1 LTPKLTT
8 EATNTYVEERKLE
21 HATADIL
28 DSIIKLLVLS
38 VGAVAAFRLFK
49 LPPILGYL
57 LVGAITGEYALNL
70 IAHNGYIELMG
81 EVGVVFLLFAIGLEF
96 SIKQLID
103 MKTTVLGLG
112 GLQVII
118 TTLAIAGLLY
128 HLDLSWQGAVI
139 AGGAAAMSSTAI
151 VIKQLTEQ
159 NEMRTRHGRMAL
171 GILLFQDIAVVPFLV
186 MIPLLSGDT
195 QTEQNPEFWLDFA
208 KGAGTFLLMLVIGH
222 FSLRRIFHL
231 VAKSNSMELFNITV
245 LLIALTAAWVT
256 ESVGLSLALGAF
268 LAGMMLS
275 ETEYKHQIEAEIRP
289 FRDILMGIFF
299 ITVGTRLNIAVLPDI
314 WFDVLRLVIVLV
326 VGKTLIIAALTR
338 FFAADN
344 AVSMRTGLVLA
355 QGGEFGFALL
365 TLALSDGLLN
375 AEESQAILTAIV
387 ISMVIAPFL
396 IKFSDKLSQLFFRDT
411 SIKERYQKA
420 HRFSITVKEVE
431 DHVILCGYG
440 RIGQNLGRFLREQ
453 GIQYLALDVDAKIIK
468 KAWEAGDKIYYGDA
482 THAEILVAAGLYR
495 ARLVVVATG
504 ESEVAKIITE
514 TVRKKHADIP
524 ILVRTPDDK
533 HMESLLSLGASTVIP
548 ETLEATMTVAQRVLE
563 ALDVPSEEVSQVID
577 RVRMDGY
584 SSLKNYFHG
593 EKNNVRLGDHDSHE
607 LHTIIL
613 REEDYAAD
621 KKINDLYLARFSATI
636 VSLRRGRFQGDNPA
650 ATTMLKRGDALVIK
664 APVDKHLEIEQYL
677 RNYKRG
683 GNSLGLTVM

>member
-1 LTPKLTT
+1 
-8 EATNTYVEERKLE
+8 LE

-28 DSIIKLLVLS
+28 DSIITLLILS

-57 LVGAITGEYALNL
+57 LVGAVAGEYALNL
-70 IAHNGYIELMG
+70 IEHNEYIDLMG
-81 EVGVVFLLFAIGLEF
+81 EIGVVFLLFAIGLEF
-96 SIKQLID
+96 SVKQLIQ

-151 VIKQLTEQ
+151 VIKQLNEQ

-186 MIPLLSGDT
+186 VIPLLAGG
-195 QTEQNPEFWLDFA
+195 EQAEANPDFWLHFA
-208 KGAGTFLLMLVIGH
+208 KGAGTFILMLVIGH
-222 FSLRRIFHL
+222 FSLRHIFHL
-231 VAKSNSMELFNITV
+231 VAKSNSMELFNITI

-299 ITVGTRLNIAVLPDI
+299 ITVGTRLNFSILPDI

-326 VGKTLIIAALTR
+326 VGKGLIIAVLTR

-344 AVSMRTGLVLA
+344 TVSMRTGLVLA

-365 TLALSDGLLN
+365 TLALGSELLKL
-375 AEESQAILTAIV
+375 EESQAILTAIV
-387 ISMVIAPFL
+387 ISMVISPFL
-396 IKFSDKLSQLFFRDT
+396 IRFNDKLSRLFFRDT
-411 SIKERYQKA
+411 SLKERYQEA
-420 HRFSITVKEVE
+420 HRFSIEVKEVE
-431 DHVILCGYG
+431 NHVILCGYG

-453 GIQYLALDVDAKIIK
+453 GIDYLALDVDAKIIK

-482 THAEILVAAGLYR
+482 THAEILIAAGLYR

-504 ESEVAKIITE
+504 HSETAQMITE
-514 TVRKKHADIP
+514 IARRKNRNIP
-524 ILVRTPDDK
+524 ILVSTQDDT
-533 HMESLLSLGASTVIP
+533 HMESLLSLGATNVIP

-563 ALDVPSEEVSQVID
+563 ALDVPPDDVYQVID
-577 RVRMDGY
+577 RVRQDGY
-584 SSLKNYFHG
+584 STLKNYFHG
-593 EKNNVRLGDHDSHE
+593 EKTNIKLEDHDTHE

-613 REEDYAAD
+613 REEDYAAN
-621 KKINDLYLARFSATI
+621 KKINDLYLARFNAMI
-636 VSLRRGRFQGDNPA
+636 VSLRRGRFHGDNPA
-650 ATTMLKRGDALVIK
+650 NTTQLKRGDALVIK
-664 APVDKHLEIEQYL
+664 APVDKHNEIEQYL
-677 RNYKRG
+677 RHYQ
-683 GNSLGLTVM
+683 TT

>member
-1 LTPKLTT
+1 
-8 EATNTYVEERKLE
+8 
-21 HATADIL
+21 
-28 DSIIKLLVLS
+28 
-38 VGAVAAFRLFK
+38 
-49 LPPILGYL
+49 
-57 LVGAITGEYALNL
+57 
-70 IAHNGYIELMG
+70 
-81 EVGVVFLLFAIGLEF
+81 
-96 SIKQLID
+96 
-103 MKTTVLGLG
+103 
-112 GLQVII
+112 
-118 TTLAIAGLLY
+118 
-128 HLDLSWQGAVI
+128 
-139 AGGAAAMSSTAI
+139 
-151 VIKQLTEQ
+151 
-159 NEMRTRHGRMAL
+159 
-171 GILLFQDIAVVPFLV
+171 
-186 MIPLLSGDT
+186 
-195 QTEQNPEFWLDFA
+195 
-208 KGAGTFLLMLVIGH
+208 
-222 FSLRRIFHL
+222 
-231 VAKSNSMELFNITV
+231 
-245 LLIALTAAWVT
+245 
-256 ESVGLSLALGAF
+256 
-268 LAGMMLS
+268 
-275 ETEYKHQIEAEIRP
+275 
-289 FRDILMGIFF
+289 
-299 ITVGTRLNIAVLPDI
+299 LNIAVLPDI

-326 VGKTLIIAALTR
+326 VGKTLIITALTR

-613 REEDYAAD
+613 REEDYAAN